1 MSQGVFEM
9 NCAAATDEDMQTII
23 DARVQSI
30 RNAYANNLLEGID
43 VGADFLEAI
52 LQRAKQPISDED
64 FAKRELALW
73 DKRWATVEN

>member
-1 MSQGVFEM
+1 M
-9 NCAAATDEDMQTII
+9 NCTTASDKDMQAII

-52 LQRAKQPISDED
+52 LQRAKQPISDKE
-64 FAKRELALW
+64 FTKRELALW
-73 DKRWATVEN
+73 DKRWTKAVNQE